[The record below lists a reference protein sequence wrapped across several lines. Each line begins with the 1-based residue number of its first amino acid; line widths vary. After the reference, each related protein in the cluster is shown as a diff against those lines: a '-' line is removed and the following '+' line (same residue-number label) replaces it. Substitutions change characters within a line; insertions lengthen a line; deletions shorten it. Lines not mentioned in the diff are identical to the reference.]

1 MKKLIYVFALVA
13 FFACDKPADQ
23 VALSPTEIKNTSY
36 NENVVLIDSRIK
48 AADSQQYIKELIFA
62 DFSGKHILGD
72 LVNFEGMA
80 FVDNGQRFD
89 AKAGDGIFT
98 AVEKMPYNDLVKAGS
113 LSGQEPKSL
122 LKAPIVG
129 PIFKRSAELAAY
141 RTSHPTRYA
150 ASGSSTG
157 ARAPHVIICRAYWT
171 INTCY
176 ASTWGLCDGACC
188 LTIECETN

>member
-1 MKKLIYVFALVA
+1 MKKIVYVFALVA

-23 VALSPTEIKNTSY
+23 VALSPTEMKNTSY
-36 NENVVLIDSRIK
+36 NENVALFDSRIK
-48 AADSQQYIKELIFA
+48 AVDSQHYIKELVFA
-62 DFSGKHILGD
+62 DFSGKRILGD

-89 AKAGDGIFT
+89 AKAGDGVFT
-98 AVEKMPYNDLVKAGS
+98 AVEKTPYNDLVKAGS

-129 PIFKRSAELAAY
+129 PTFKRSAEFAAY
-141 RTSHPTRYA
+141 RTSHPTSYA
-150 ASGSSTG
+150 AFGSS
-157 ARAPHVIICRAYWT
+157 ARARTHVIICRAYWT

-176 ASTWGLCDGACC
+176 ASQWGLCDGACC